1 MIYIK
6 KSDFRQMLMLPGVRS
21 SNEYKD
27 NSLRFVFWP
36 YLGMGIWRRAA
47 KVLSQNTEDVRNLKE
62 PLNQGSVKMSSFF
75 KRNLSST
82 RLLCDATSYPHG
94 FRSPHPS
101 EELGADDPPFTPRP
115 LPDIHCTRINELNVR
130 DGEKNVSPVG
140 FKAGHLHKMCSHFIH

>member
-1 MIYIK
+1 
-6 KSDFRQMLMLPGVRS
+6 
-21 SNEYKD
+21 
-27 NSLRFVFWP
+27 
-36 YLGMGIWRRAA
+36 MGIWRIAA